1 MVDNTGKNKFYLPVS
16 TAVRGQQHDLQRQYC
31 GHLKWHLN
39 KQNETSVSLCCV
51 VLCSCPALYLFLDS
65 SRTGEP
71 WCSPS
76 VHCLSET
83 SCFSCAP
90 FKAAFGPHKTK
101 SIPHFYQSMQYNLS
115 VTQHMPY
122 WVICCWYSFTLFQ
135 YFIYCCILGLV
146 SCSVFLRIN
155 YELKMVVML
164 VAVVIYNIIILQTHA
179 TLLDGFNKALYR
191 TDKPDRYLHALV
203 LPSSS
208 THPFCFII

>member
-1 MVDNTGKNKFYLPVS
+1 MTSKQEKWDICVS
-16 TAVRGQQHDLQRQYC
+16 V
-31 GHLKWHLN
+31 
-39 KQNETSVSLCCV
+39 LCCV
-51 VLCSCPALYLFLDS
+51 RVQLCIFS
-65 SRTGEP
+65 
-71 WCSPS
+71 CSPS

-90 FKAAFGPHKTK
+90 FKAAFRPHKTK

-122 WVICCWYSFTLFQ
+122 WVVCCWCSFTLFQ